1 MPKHQKEYCV
11 MFGLIP
17 TDGQTSWKDCFEF
30 LQKIYG
36 FKDKLLNA
44 LIFDCS
50 SSPGLHFISSSLYMY
65 ALWLGYIGMIHVR
78 GKREDSSPHNNSLQL
93 TSGIYQIWQLSPT
106 LRGWK
111 YVILELINILNR
123 GTVNIFN
130 NSTTHCNNCI
140 LYWCSKIKNW
150 NMLESL

>member
-1 MPKHQKEYCV
+1 MPYAASTTKSV
-11 MFGLIP
+11 
-17 TDGQTSWKDCFEF
+17 SWKIIFF
-30 LQKIYG
+30 
-36 FKDKLLNA
+36 FA
-44 LIFDCS
+44 LIFDYS
-50 SSPGLHFISSSLYMY
+50 SSPGLHSISSSLYMY
-65 ALWLGYIGMIHVR
+65 ALWLGYIWMIHVR
-78 GKREDSSPHNNSLQL
+78 GKREHSSPHNNSLQL

-111 YVILELINILNR
+111 YVILELVNILNR